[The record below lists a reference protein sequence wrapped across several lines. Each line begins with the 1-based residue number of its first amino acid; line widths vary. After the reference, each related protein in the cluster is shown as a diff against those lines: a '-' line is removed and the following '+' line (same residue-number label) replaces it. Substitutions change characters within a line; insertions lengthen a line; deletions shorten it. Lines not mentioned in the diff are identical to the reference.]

1 MQILDFYIC
10 DTLGF
15 LQVMN
20 LIKTLLNILRFVVP
34 IIVIVMLVMDLVK
47 NVINPNEKEGMKKI
61 VTRIA
66 AAVIVFLIPTIINL
80 IVHLINIIFEDNMD
94 TDYTNSTCYTN
105 ANSECIKNIEDYLN
119 CTDVSGEDRK
129 NCLTYRQCNN
139 YKLSSNCSLTTELND
154 DCNKYNTDSNYAK
167 FRK

>member
-20 LIKTLLNILRFVVP
+20 LFKILLNILRFVVP

-61 VTRIA
+61 VMRVS
-66 AAVIVFLIPTIINL
+66 AAVIVFLVPTIINL
-80 IVHLINIIFEDNMD
+80 VIHLINIIFEDNTD
-94 TDYTNSTCYTN
+94 TDYTN
-105 ANSECIKNIEDYLN
+105 
-119 CTDVSGEDRK
+119 
-129 NCLTYRQCNN
+129 
-139 YKLSSNCSLTTELND
+139 
-154 DCNKYNTDSNYAK
+154 
-167 FRK
+167 

>member
-1 MQILDFYIC
+1 MQILNFYIC
-10 DTLGF
+10 DTIGF
-15 LQVMN
+15 LRVIN
-20 LIKTLLNILRFVVP
+20 LIKTLLNILRFVIP
-34 IIVIVMLVMDLVK
+34 IIVIFMLIRDLTK

-61 VTRIA
+61 ITRVS

-80 IVHLINIIFEDNMD
+80 IVHLINTVFEDSYD
-94 TDYTNSTCYTN
+94 TDYTNSSCYTN
-105 ANSECIKNIEDYLN
+105 ANKECIQKIEDYLN
-119 CTDVSGEDRK
+119 CTGVEEERE

-154 DCNKYNTDSNYAK
+154 NCSKYNTDSNYAK

>member
-47 NVINPNEKEGMKKI
+47 NVINPNEKDGMKKI
-61 VTRIA
+61 VMRVS

-80 IVHLINIIFEDNMD
+80 IVHLINIIFEDSVD

-105 ANSECIKNIEDYLN
+105 ANSECVKNLSDYLKCN
-119 CTDVSGEDRK
+119 TVPKEEQSK
-129 NCLTYRQCNN
+129 CLDYRLCNG
-139 YKLSSNCSLTTELND
+139 YK
-154 DCNKYNTDSNYAK
+154 
-167 FRK
+167 